1 MFGAGR
7 VAVMWCCAVMIPEEG
22 LDLLTAC
29 LQTGRKTFAAAVPPL
44 AIQFNSSHTPILFL
58 FCGETTRHLRSHSW
72 FWSCNVHWMRAIWL
86 VFPSFL
92 FLFFGGEGKVHLV
105 ATWPWG
111 CLREYFSWGSWLLL
125 AAKSHTCITW
135 KALHRFHRLDSDFK
149 NALKRD
155 NLTGI

>member
-7 VAVMWCCAVMIPEEG
+7 VAVMWCCAVMIPEER

-44 AIQFNSSHTPILFL
+44 AIQFNSSHTLIHFL
-58 FCGETTRHLRSHSW
+58 FWEKQLASSEATPGFEGAMSIGWEPFGGGFRPFCS
-72 FWSCNVHWMRAIWL
+72 
-86 VFPSFL
+86 
-92 FLFFGGEGKVHLV
+92 FFGEEKVHLV

-111 CLREYFSWGSWLLL
+111 CHREYFSGGSWLLL

-135 KALHRFHRLDSDFK
+135 KALHRFHRLQI
-149 NALKRD
+149 LKMH
-155 NLTGI
+155 LKKG